1 MRSVFCYE
9 GLPVSFLFFTFA
21 MAFPYAIYSCCRGRV
36 NLCYFMLLQH
46 KLVGMI
52 FKIFKLPK
60 DRISFFLPAKPGSS
74 GTPLM
79 PNIKL
84 YSLFHKS
91 MVCASPFICQKPVDI
106 LIFPVIT
113 LIFCVRSRILRQ
125 FQ

>member
-1 MRSVFCYE
+1 
-9 GLPVSFLFFTFA
+9 
-21 MAFPYAIYSCCRGRV
+21 
-36 NLCYFMLLQH
+36 MLLQH

-60 DRISFFLPAKPGSS
+60 DRISFFLSAKPGSS

-79 PNIKL
+79 LNIKL

-91 MVCASPFICQKPVDI
+91 MSYTSLFYSKIPVISP
-106 LIFPVIT
+106 IFPVIT